1 MLLLLLYCEGEKNI
15 LGGENKKGGLIG
27 GRDTQGTRLQQ
38 AASCFFSQVRK
49 DPVAYGLVLGWLAA
63 LGKASGTVACT
74 CSMDKHDGQR

>member
-27 GRDTQGTRLQQ
+27 GRDTQGTRLQ
-38 AASCFFSQVRK
+38 QVRK